1 MAALCYI
8 NISKA
13 IDYQYAEYGR
23 GQKLP
28 YVLNK
33 SRGFPVFR
41 KYDKR
46 QKSGSGSKGISEPAS
61 LLLVASKFLR
71 LFLIFLGMLL

>member
-33 SRGFPVFR
+33 SRSFPVFR

-46 QKSGSGSKGISEPAS
+46 QKSGFWVKGDQ
-61 LLLVASKFLR
+61 
-71 LFLIFLGMLL
+71 